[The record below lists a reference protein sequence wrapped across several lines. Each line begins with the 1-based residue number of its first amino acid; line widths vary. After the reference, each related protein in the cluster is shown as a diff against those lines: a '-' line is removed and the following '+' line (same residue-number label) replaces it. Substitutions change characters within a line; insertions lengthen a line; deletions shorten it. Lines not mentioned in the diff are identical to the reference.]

1 MNTKLNRSG
10 ADDGFLAEF
19 YEQYRGYLYYTA
31 RKFTDSPQDCED
43 IIQDTMVRLLRNE
56 ENLRQLR
63 GKQAATYLYLTVRSV
78 FADRQKQPQER
89 EQAAEDYVLELAQV
103 SREDG
108 RAEDGLNAKWDA
120 QILKQQLPRRDWQM
134 LELKYIAGY
143 SDQEIAAEMGCNAGS
158 VRTLL
163 SRVRRRAKSLLTG
176 GTQAGKGG

>member
-1 MNTKLNRSG
+1 MNTKLDRVG
-10 ADDGFLAEF
+10 ADDGFLAAF
-19 YEQYRGYLYYTA
+19 YEEYRGYLYYTA
-31 RKFTDSPQDCED
+31 RKFTDSPQDQED

-63 GKQAATYLYLTVRSV
+63 GNQAATYLYLTVRSV
-78 FADRQKQPQER
+78 FADRQSRVR
-89 EQAAEDYVLELAQV
+89 EQAAEDHVLELAQV
-103 SREDG
+103 SREADQS
-108 RAEDGLNAKWDA
+108 EDGLNAKWDA
-120 QILKQQLPRRDWQM
+120 QILKQQLPQRDWQM

>member
-19 YEQYRGYLYYTA
+19 YEQYRGYLYYTV
-31 RKFTDSPQDCED
+31 RKFTDSPQDQED
-43 IIQDTMVRLLRNE
+43 IVQDTMLRLLRNE

-63 GKQAATYLYLTVRSV
+63 GNQAATYLYLTVRSV
-78 FADRQKQPQER
+78 FADRQKLARER
-89 EQAAEDYVLELAQV
+89 EQAAEDRVLELAQQEQ
-103 SREDG
+103 SHTD
-108 RAEDGLNAKWDA
+108 DSLNAKWDTE
-120 QILKQQLPRRDWQM
+120 ILKQQLHQRDWQM

-143 SDQEIAAEMGCNAGS
+143 SDQEIAAEMGCSAGS

-176 GTQAGKGG
+176 GTLAGKGG

>member
-1 MNTKLNRSG
+1 MNTKLDRVG
-10 ADDGFLAEF
+10 AEDGFLAAF

-63 GKQAATYLYLTVRSV
+63 GNQAATYLYLTVRSV
-78 FADRQKQPQER
+78 FADRQSRVR
-89 EQAAEDYVLELAQV
+89 EQAAEDYVLELTQV

-108 RAEDGLNAKWDA
+108 RTEDGLNAKWDA

>member
-1 MNTKLNRSG
+1 MNTKLDRVG
-10 ADDGFLAEF
+10 AEDGFLAAF

-63 GKQAATYLYLTVRSV
+63 GNQAATYLYLTVRSV
-78 FADRQKQPQER
+78 FTDRQSRVR
-89 EQAAEDYVLELAQV
+89 EQAAEDHVLELAQV
-103 SREDG
+103 SREADQS
-108 RAEDGLNAKWDA
+108 EDGLNAKWDA

-163 SRVRRRAKSLLTG
+163 SRVRRRAKSLLTS

>member
-1 MNTKLNRSG
+1 MNTKLDRVG
-10 ADDGFLAEF
+10 AEDGFLAAF

-31 RKFTDSPQDCED
+31 RKFTDSPQDQED

-63 GKQAATYLYLTVRSV
+63 GNQAATYLYLTVRSV
-78 FADRQKQPQER
+78 FADRQSRVR
-89 EQAAEDYVLELAQV
+89 EQAAEDHVLELAQV

-108 RAEDGLNAKWDA
+108 RTEDGLNAKWDA
-120 QILKQQLPRRDWQM
+120 QILKQQLPQRDWQM

-176 GTQAGKGG
+176 GTQTGKGG

>member
-1 MNTKLNRSG
+1 MNTKLDRVG
-10 ADDGFLAEF
+10 TEDGFLAAF

-56 ENLRQLR
+56 ENLRQLQ
-63 GKQAATYLYLTVRSV
+63 GNQAATYLYLTVRSV
-78 FADRQKQPQER
+78 FADRQSRVR

-103 SREDG
+103 SREADQS
-108 RAEDGLNAKWDA
+108 EDGLNAKWDA
-120 QILKQQLPRRDWQM
+120 QILKQQLPQRDWQM

-143 SDQEIAAEMGCNAGS
+143 SDQEIAVEMGCNAGS

>member
-1 MNTKLNRSG
+1 MNTKLDRVG
-10 ADDGFLAEF
+10 AEDGFLAAF
-19 YEQYRGYLYYTA
+19 YEEYRGYLYYTA

-56 ENLRQLR
+56 ENLRQLQ
-63 GKQAATYLYLTVRSV
+63 GNQAATYLYLTVRSV
-78 FADRQKQPQER
+78 FADRQSRVR
-89 EQAAEDYVLELAQV
+89 EQAAEDHVLELAQV

-108 RAEDGLNAKWDA
+108 RTEDGLNAKWDA
-120 QILKQQLPRRDWQM
+120 QILKQQLPQRDWQM

>member
-1 MNTKLNRSG
+1 MDKERKLLDSEER
-10 ADDGFLAEF
+10 FLADF
-19 YEQYRGYLYYTA
+19 YREYRNYLFYTA
-31 RKFTDSPQDCED
+31 RKFSESQDECED
-43 IIQDTMVRLLRNE
+43 VIQDVMVRLMRNV
-56 ENLRQLR
+56 ENVRRLS
-63 GKQAATYLYLTVRSV
+63 GNQAATYLYLTVRSV
-78 FADRQKQPQER
+78 FADRQSRVR
-89 EQAAEDYVLELAQV
+89 EQAAEDHVLELAQV

-120 QILKQQLPRRDWQM
+120 QILKQQLPQRDWQM

>member
-1 MNTKLNRSG
+1 MNTKLDRVG
-10 ADDGFLAEF
+10 AEDGFLAAF

-63 GKQAATYLYLTVRSV
+63 GNQAATYLYLTVRSV
-78 FADRQKQPQER
+78 FADRQSRVR
-89 EQAAEDYVLELAQV
+89 EQAAEDRMLELARV

-108 RAEDGLNAKWDA
+108 RTEDGLNAKWDA
-120 QILKQQLPRRDWQM
+120 QILKQQLPQRDWQM

>member
-1 MNTKLNRSG
+1 MNTKLDRVG
-10 ADDGFLAEF
+10 AEDGFLAAF

-43 IIQDTMVRLLRNE
+43 IIQATMERLLRNE

-63 GKQAATYLYLTVRSV
+63 GNQAAPYLYLTVRSV
-78 FADRQKQPQER
+78 CADRQSRVR
-89 EQAAEDYVLELAQV
+89 EQAAEDHVLELAQV
-103 SREDG
+103 SREADQS
-108 RAEDGLNAKWDA
+108 EDGLNAKWDA
-120 QILKQQLPRRDWQM
+120 QILKQQLPQRDWQM

>member
-1 MNTKLNRSG
+1 MNTKLDRSG

-31 RKFTDSPQDCED
+31 QKFTDSPQDCED
-43 IIQDTMVRLLRNE
+43 IIQDTMVRLLRSQ

-63 GKQAATYLYLTVRSV
+63 GNQAATYLYLTVRSV
-78 FADRQKQPQER
+78 FADRQKQAQVR
-89 EQAAEDYVLELAQV
+89 EQAAEDRVLELEQV
-103 SREDG
+103 RQEQNRTEDS
-108 RAEDGLNAKWDA
+108 LNAKWDA
-120 QILKQQLPRRDWQM
+120 EILKQQLPGRDWQM

-143 SDQEIAAEMGCNAGS
+143 SDREIAAEMGCNAGS

-176 GTQAGKGG
+176 PAQAGKGG

>member
-1 MNTKLNRSG
+1 MNTKLNRTG

-43 IIQDTMVRLLRNE
+43 IIQDTMVRLLRSQ

-63 GKQAATYLYLTVRSV
+63 GNQAATYLYLTVRSV
-78 FADRQKQPQER
+78 YADRQRRNR
-89 EQAAEDYVLELAQV
+89 EQAEEDRVLELAQA
-103 SREDG
+103 SRDEGRSEDS
-108 RAEDGLNAKWDA
+108 LNAKWDA
-120 QILKQQLPRRDWQM
+120 ALLKEQLPGKDWQM

-143 SDQEIAAEMGCNAGS
+143 SDQEIAAEMGYNAGS

>member
-1 MNTKLNRSG
+1 MNTKLDRVG
-10 ADDGFLAEF
+10 AEDGFLAAF

-63 GKQAATYLYLTVRSV
+63 GNQAATYLYLTVRSV
-78 FADRQKQPQER
+78 FTDRQSRVR
-89 EQAAEDYVLELAQV
+89 EQAADDHVLELAQV
-103 SREDG
+103 SQEDG
-108 RAEDGLNAKWDA
+108 RTEDGLNAKWDA

>member
-1 MNTKLNRSG
+1 MNTKLDRVG
-10 ADDGFLAEF
+10 AEDGFLSAF

-31 RKFTDSPQDCED
+31 RKFTDSPQVCED

-63 GKQAATYLYLTVRSV
+63 GNQAATYLYLTVRSV
-78 FADRQKQPQER
+78 FADRQSRVR
-89 EQAAEDYVLELAQV
+89 EQAAEDRVLELAQV

>member
-1 MNTKLNRSG
+1 MNTKLDRVG
-10 ADDGFLAEF
+10 AEDGFLAAF

-63 GKQAATYLYLTVRSV
+63 GNQAATYLYLTVRSV
-78 FADRQKQPQER
+78 FADRQSRVR
-89 EQAAEDYVLELAQV
+89 EQAADDHVLELAQV
-103 SREDG
+103 SQEDG
-108 RAEDGLNAKWDA
+108 RTEDGLNAKWDA

>member
-1 MNTKLNRSG
+1 MSTKLNRSG
-10 ADDGFLAEF
+10 ADDGFLAAF

-31 RKFTDSPQDCED
+31 RKFTDSPQDQED

-63 GKQAATYLYLTVRSV
+63 GNQAATYLYLTVRSV
-78 FADRQKQPQER
+78 FTDRQSRVR
-89 EQAAEDYVLELAQV
+89 EQAAEDQVLELAQV
-103 SREDG
+103 SREADQS
-108 RAEDGLNAKWDA
+108 EDGLNAKWDA
-120 QILKQQLPRRDWQM
+120 QILKQQLPQRDWQM

>member
-1 MNTKLNRSG
+1 MNTKLDRVG
-10 ADDGFLAEF
+10 AEDGFLAAF

-31 RKFTDSPQDCED
+31 RKFTESPQDCED

-56 ENLRQLR
+56 ENLRQLQ
-63 GKQAATYLYLTVRSV
+63 GNQAATYLYLTVRSV
-78 FADRQKQPQER
+78 FADRQSRVR
-89 EQAAEDYVLELAQV
+89 EQAAEDHVLELAQV

-108 RAEDGLNAKWDA
+108 RTEDGLTAKWDA
-120 QILKQQLPRRDWQM
+120 QILKQQLPQRDWQM

-143 SDQEIAAEMGCNAGS
+143 SDQEIAAEMGCSAGS

>member
-1 MNTKLNRSG
+1 MNTKLDRAG
-10 ADDGFLAEF
+10 AEDGFLAAF

-56 ENLRQLR
+56 ENLRQLQ
-63 GKQAATYLYLTVRSV
+63 GNQAATYLYLTVRSV
-78 FADRQKQPQER
+78 FADRQSRVR
-89 EQAAEDYVLELAQV
+89 EQAAEDHVLELAQV

-108 RAEDGLNAKWDA
+108 RTEDGLNAKWDA
-120 QILKQQLPRRDWQM
+120 QILKQQLPQRDWQM

-163 SRVRRRAKSLLTG
+163 SRVRQRAKSLLTG

>member
-1 MNTKLNRSG
+1 MNTKLDRVG
-10 ADDGFLAEF
+10 AEDGFLAAF

-63 GKQAATYLYLTVRSV
+63 GNQAATYLYLTVRSV
-78 FADRQKQPQER
+78 FTDRQSRVR
-89 EQAAEDYVLELAQV
+89 EQAAEDHVLELAQV

-108 RAEDGLNAKWDA
+108 RTEDGLNAKWDA
-120 QILKQQLPRRDWQM
+120 QILKQQLPQRDWQM

>member
-1 MNTKLNRSG
+1 
-10 ADDGFLAEF
+10 
-19 YEQYRGYLYYTA
+19 
-31 RKFTDSPQDCED
+31 
-43 IIQDTMVRLLRNE
+43 MVRLLRNE

-89 EQAAEDYVLELAQV
+89 EQAAEDYVLELAQIRQEQ
-103 SREDG
+103 SCT
-108 RAEDGLNAKWDA
+108 EDGLNAKCDA
-120 QILKQQLPRRDWQM
+120 QILKEQLPRRDWQM

>member
-1 MNTKLNRSG
+1 MNTKLDRVG
-10 ADDGFLAEF
+10 ADDGFLAAF

-43 IIQDTMVRLLRNE
+43 IIQDTMLRLLRNE

-63 GKQAATYLYLTVRSV
+63 GNQAATYLYLTVRSV
-78 FADRQKQPQER
+78 FADRQSRVR
-89 EQAAEDYVLELAQV
+89 EQAAEDHVLELAQV
-103 SREDG
+103 SREADQS
-108 RAEDGLNAKWDA
+108 EDGLNAKWDA
-120 QILKQQLPRRDWQM
+120 QILKQQLPQRDWQM

>member
-1 MNTKLNRSG
+1 MNTKLDRVG
-10 ADDGFLAEF
+10 AEDGFLAAF

-63 GKQAATYLYLTVRSV
+63 GNQAATYLYLTVRSV
-78 FADRQKQPQER
+78 FADRQSRVR
-89 EQAAEDYVLELAQV
+89 EQASEDRMLELAQV

-108 RAEDGLNAKWDA
+108 RTEDGLNAKWDA
-120 QILKQQLPRRDWQM
+120 QISKQQLPQRDWQM

>member
-63 GKQAATYLYLTVRSV
+63 GNQAATYLYLTVRSV
-78 FADRQKQPQER
+78 FTDRQSRVR
-89 EQAAEDYVLELAQV
+89 EQAAEDHVLELAQV
-103 SREDG
+103 SREADQS
-108 RAEDGLNAKWDA
+108 EDGLNAKWDA
-120 QILKQQLPRRDWQM
+120 QILKQQLPQRDWQM

-143 SDQEIAAEMGCNAGS
+143 SDQEIAAEMGCNSGS

>member
-1 MNTKLNRSG
+1 MNTKLDRAG
-10 ADDGFLAEF
+10 AEDGFLAAF

-63 GKQAATYLYLTVRSV
+63 GNQAATYLYLTVRSV
-78 FADRQKQPQER
+78 FADRQSRVR

-108 RAEDGLNAKWDA
+108 RTEDGLNAKWDA
-120 QILKQQLPRRDWQM
+120 QILKQQLPQRDWQM

>member
-1 MNTKLNRSG
+1 
-10 ADDGFLAEF
+10 
-19 YEQYRGYLYYTA
+19 
-31 RKFTDSPQDCED
+31 
-43 IIQDTMVRLLRNE
+43 MVRLLRNE

-89 EQAAEDYVLELAQV
+89 EQAAEDRVLELAQIRQEQ
-103 SREDG
+103 SCT
-108 RAEDGLNAKWDA
+108 EDGLNAKWDA
-120 QILKQQLPRRDWQM
+120 QILKEQLPRRDWQM

-143 SDQEIAAEMGCNAGS
+143 SDQEIAAEMGYNAGS

>member
-1 MNTKLNRSG
+1 MNTKLDRVG
-10 ADDGFLAEF
+10 AEDGFLAAF

-63 GKQAATYLYLTVRSV
+63 GNQAATYLYLTVRSV
-78 FADRQKQPQER
+78 FADRQSRVR
-89 EQAAEDYVLELAQV
+89 EQAAEDHVLELAQV

-108 RAEDGLNAKWDA
+108 RTEDGLNAKWDA
-120 QILKQQLPRRDWQM
+120 QILKQQLPQRDWQM
-134 LELKYIAGY
+134 LELKYITGY
-143 SDQEIAAEMGCNAGS
+143 SDQEIAAEMGCSAGS

>member
-1 MNTKLNRSG
+1 MNTKLDRVG
-10 ADDGFLAEF
+10 AEDGFLAAF

-31 RKFTDSPQDCED
+31 RKITDSPQDCED

-63 GKQAATYLYLTVRSV
+63 GNQAATYLYLTVRSV
-78 FADRQKQPQER
+78 FADRQSRVR
-89 EQAAEDYVLELAQV
+89 EQAAEDHVLELAQG

-108 RAEDGLNAKWDA
+108 RTEDGLNAKWDA
-120 QILKQQLPRRDWQM
+120 QILKQQLPQRDWQM

>member
-1 MNTKLNRSG
+1 MNTKLDRVG
-10 ADDGFLAEF
+10 AEDGFLAAF
-19 YEQYRGYLYYTA
+19 YEEYRGYLYYTA

-63 GKQAATYLYLTVRSV
+63 GNQAATYLYLTVRSV
-78 FADRQKQPQER
+78 FADRQNQVR
-89 EQAAEDYVLELAQV
+89 EQAAEDRVLELAQV

-108 RAEDGLNAKWDA
+108 RTEDGLNAKWDT
-120 QILKQQLPRRDWQM
+120 QILKQQLPQRDWQM

>member
-1 MNTKLNRSG
+1 MNTKLDRVG
-10 ADDGFLAEF
+10 ADDGFLAAF

-43 IIQDTMVRLLRNE
+43 IIQDTMLRLLRNE

-63 GKQAATYLYLTVRSV
+63 GNQAATYLYLTVRSV
-78 FADRQKQPQER
+78 FADQKKLARER
-89 EQAAEDYVLELAQV
+89 EQAAEDRVLELAQQEQG
-103 SREDG
+103 SSD
-108 RAEDGLNAKWDA
+108 DSLNAKWDA
-120 QILKQQLPRRDWQM
+120 EILKNQLPQRDWQM

-143 SDQEIAAEMGCNAGS
+143 SDQEIAAEMGCSAGS

>member
-1 MNTKLNRSG
+1 MNTKLDRSR

-31 RKFTDSPQDCED
+31 QKFTDSPQDCED

-63 GKQAATYLYLTVRSV
+63 GNQAATYLYLTVRSV
-78 FADRQKQPQER
+78 FADRQSRVR

-108 RAEDGLNAKWDA
+108 RAEDSLNAKWDA
-120 QILKQQLPRRDWQM
+120 EILKQQLPGRDWQM

>member
-1 MNTKLNRSG
+1 MNTKLDRVG
-10 ADDGFLAEF
+10 AEDGFLAAF

-31 RKFTDSPQDCED
+31 RKFTDSPQDQED

-56 ENLRQLR
+56 ENLRQLQ
-63 GKQAATYLYLTVRSV
+63 GNQAATYLYLTVRSV
-78 FADRQKQPQER
+78 FADRQSRVR
-89 EQAAEDYVLELAQV
+89 EQAAEDHVLELAQV
-103 SREDG
+103 SREADQS
-108 RAEDGLNAKWDA
+108 EDGLNAKWDA

>member
-1 MNTKLNRSG
+1 MNTKLDRAG
-10 ADDGFLAEF
+10 AEDGFLAAF

-63 GKQAATYLYLTVRSV
+63 GNQAATYLYLTVRSV
-78 FADRQKQPQER
+78 FADRQSRVR
-89 EQAAEDYVLELAQV
+89 EQAAEDQVLELAQV

-108 RAEDGLNAKWDA
+108 RTEDGLNAKWDA
-120 QILKQQLPRRDWQM
+120 QILKQQLPQRDWQM

-143 SDQEIAAEMGCNAGS
+143 SDQEIAAQMGCNAGS

>member
-1 MNTKLNRSG
+1 MNTKLDRAG
-10 ADDGFLAEF
+10 AEDGFLAAF

-63 GKQAATYLYLTVRSV
+63 GNQAATYLYLTVRSV
-78 FADRQKQPQER
+78 FADRQSRVR
-89 EQAAEDYVLELAQV
+89 EQAAEDHALELAQV

-108 RAEDGLNAKWDA
+108 RTEDGLNAKWDA
-120 QILKQQLPRRDWQM
+120 QILKQQLPQRDWQM